1 MAQMPDINEL
11 LKRWPSLPDEAVAQ
25 IKLVSAVTGLAE
37 RTVRHDPRFERVYV
51 TQTRYGIR
59 VGNVRKVLA
68 GGNSHKLGDVAQR
81 VVESC
86 RADIPDHNIKMQR
99 ELNQRRE
106 NGGSIMM
113 ADARTDRID
122 DAVVSAGEAR
132 SPTEVSPTALQ
143 SNSLGT
149 KRNDVR

>member
-25 IKLVSAVTGLAE
+25 VKLVAAVTGLSE

-51 TQTRYGIR
+51 TQNRYGIR

-68 GGNSHKLGDVAQR
+68 GGNWHKLELDDVAQP

-86 RADIPDHNIKMQR
+86 SADIRDHNIKMQ
-99 ELNQRRE
+99 
-106 NGGSIMM
+106 
-113 ADARTDRID
+113 
-122 DAVVSAGEAR
+122 
-132 SPTEVSPTALQ
+132 
-143 SNSLGT
+143 
-149 KRNDVR
+149 